1 MGVAVGIDLGTT
13 NTVVGVVRDGRAVT
27 LADEGGRRLIPS
39 IVSFHPTGKVLVGE
53 QAKERRIIDPSNTIY
68 SVKRLIGRTWDMEE
82 VQRARRA
89 LPFELVEGP
98 KQGVAVVARGET
110 YMLPEIS
117 AFVLRRAKAVA
128 EAALGQPVDRA
139 VITVPANFNDL
150 QRAAT
155 KLAGKL
161 AGLEVLRIL
170 NEPTAAALAYGQAT
184 GQSERIA
191 VYDLGGGTFD
201 ITLLDLSGNV
211 FEVLATGGDTALGGD
226 DIDQLIADL
235 MAQYFLKTH
244 HADPR
249 ADPSA
254 RATLRARAEV
264 LKVSLSAREEAT
276 IELNDVVRGEGG
288 VHIQTTFLLKRGDLE
303 RIAQPLIDRTLE
315 TCRFSIET
323 IGLKLSEIERII
335 LVGGSTRMPLVVRKV
350 EEYFKKPATGRVNPD
365 EVVALGAA
373 IQAAALSRV
382 ARDKSLVTQ
391 APTQTGRPPTSPPF
405 APVGSQAPAPI
416 TARPPTPSPFAPIPS
431 PAASRPP
438 TFSARPPEAPLI
450 STIPPVD
457 ESRRP
462 TPRGVAMFPSSPPP
476 EMEGEITIDPVSIP
490 PPGPPDLE
498 GPPGFD
504 AELVLP
510 KGSRPQQVTKKPP
523 PLPPQAQSRLPAG
536 EPRYASSSAP
546 PQVPSVAPARPSGRA
561 LAEGAESG
569 RYSSQRAIPV
579 SVPPV
584 SGRSDMSISRRPA
597 PLLIDVTPISLGVET
612 AGGFCD
618 FLISANTPVP
628 CDRTRVFLTASDGQ
642 TTVVVKVA
650 QGESERF
657 ADNTYLGD
665 LHLTGLVP
673 AARGEVQV
681 AVTFEIDV
689 DGILN
694 VRAKD
699 EGSGR
704 ETLARLYMV
713 GTQSDAADVQEMMA
727 RQTRQ
732 ELG

>member
-128 EAALGQPVDRA
+128 EAALGQTVDRA

-170 NEPTAAALAYGQAT
+170 NEPTAAALAYGQSA

-235 MAQYFLKTH
+235 MAQYFLRTY

-249 ADPSA
+249 SDPSA

-264 LKVSLSAREEAT
+264 LKVALSAREDAT
-276 IELNDVVRGEGG
+276 IELNDVVRGDGG
-288 VHIQTTFLLKRGDLE
+288 VFLQTTFLLKRSDLE

-373 IQAAALSRV
+373 IQAAALSRA
-382 ARDKSLVTQ
+382 ARDKSVVTT
-391 APTQTGRPPTSPPF
+391 AMGQTS
-405 APVGSQAPAPI
+405 
-416 TARPPTPSPFAPIPS
+416 RPPTPSPFAPVP
-431 PAASRPP
+431 SRPP
-438 TFSARPPEAPLI
+438 TSPPFASPPPPL
-450 STIPPVD
+450 D

-462 TPRGVAMFPSSPPP
+462 TPVGSPAVQAASSLDSDDEAILRPP
-476 EMEGEITIDPVSIP
+476 SIP
-490 PPGPPDLE
+490 PPNIPE
-498 GPPGFD
+498 FD

-510 KGSRPQQVTKKPP
+510 KGSRPPPLPRNPP
-523 PLPPQAQSRLPAG
+523 PLPAK
-536 EPRYASSSAP
+536 AS
-546 PQVPSVAPARPSGRA
+546 ARPLGTESQAPVTSRPPKASASMSPAVFPTAGGTGIVPASGRPSA
-561 LAEGAESG
+561 RAPSDEASAG
-569 RYSSQRAIPV
+569 RYSQQA
-579 SVPPV
+579 PPV
-584 SGRSDMSISRRPA
+584 SSPSSPARSNPDMSISRRPP

-650 QGESERF
+650 QGESDRF
-657 ADNTYLGD
+657 GENTYLGD
-665 LHLTGLVP
+665 LHLTGLVS

-704 ETLARLYMV
+704 ETAARLHMV
-713 GTQSDAADVQEMMA
+713 GTQSDAGDVQAMLA

>member
-27 LADEGGRRLIPS
+27 VADEGGRRLIPS
-39 IVSFHPTGKVLVGE
+39 VVSFHPTGKVLVGE

-82 VQRARRA
+82 VQRARRS

-128 EAALGQPVDRA
+128 EAALGQTVDRA

-170 NEPTAAALAYGQAT
+170 NEPTAAALAYGQST

-235 MAQYFLKTH
+235 MAQYFLRTH

-249 ADPSA
+249 SDPSA
-254 RATLRARAEV
+254 RATLRARAET
-264 LKVSLSAREEAT
+264 LKMALSSNEEAT
-276 IELNDVVRGEGG
+276 IELNDVVRGDAG
-288 VHIQTTFLLKRGDLE
+288 VFLQTTFLLKRADLE
-303 RIAQPLIDRTLE
+303 RIAQPLVERTLE

-323 IGLKLSEIERII
+323 IGLRLSEIERII

-382 ARDKSLVTQ
+382 ARDKPNAST
-391 APTQTGRPPTSPPF
+391 APAGGHRTPIPSPFTSSPSKPPTAPPF
-405 APVGSQAPAPI
+405 APAAGPVTRASVPGSNEMSLTSTPEAGLPSLDESQKPTPLRVSAVRGPEAFASAHLDPEDELKPPSIPPPNIPIFEAEIVLPKAHAARIPPPLPTKTGTQRPAEARLPAPY
-416 TARPPTPSPFAPIPS
+416 
-431 PAASRPP
+431 
-438 TFSARPPEAPLI
+438 
-450 STIPPVD
+450 
-457 ESRRP
+457 
-462 TPRGVAMFPSSPPP
+462 SSPPP
-476 EMEGEITIDPVSIP
+476 LASSP
-490 PPGPPDLE
+490 PPSAGSVRVSTRPVE
-498 GPPGFD
+498 GG
-504 AELVLP
+504 
-510 KGSRPQQVTKKPP
+510 
-523 PLPPQAQSRLPAG
+523 
-536 EPRYASSSAP
+536 
-546 PQVPSVAPARPSGRA
+546 
-561 LAEGAESG
+561 GAG
-569 RYSSQRAIPV
+569 RYSQHAPATS
-579 SVPPV
+579 PPA
-584 SGRSDMSISRRPA
+584 RSENSISRRPA

-657 ADNTYLGD
+657 GENTYLGD

-673 AARGEVQV
+673 GARGEVHV

-704 ETLARLYMV
+704 ETAARLHMV
-713 GTQSDAADVQEMMA
+713 GVESEPGDVQAMIA

>member
-1 MGVAVGIDLGTT
+1 
-13 NTVVGVVRDGRAVT
+13 
-27 LADEGGRRLIPS
+27 
-39 IVSFHPTGKVLVGE
+39 
-53 QAKERRIIDPSNTIY
+53 
-68 SVKRLIGRTWDMEE
+68 
-82 VQRARRA
+82 
-89 LPFELVEGP
+89 
-98 KQGVAVVARGET
+98 
-110 YMLPEIS
+110 
-117 AFVLRRAKAVA
+117 
-128 EAALGQPVDRA
+128 
-139 VITVPANFNDL
+139 
-150 QRAAT
+150 
-155 KLAGKL
+155 
-161 AGLEVLRIL
+161 
-170 NEPTAAALAYGQAT
+170 
-184 GQSERIA
+184 
-191 VYDLGGGTFD
+191 
-201 ITLLDLSGNV
+201 
-211 FEVLATGGDTALGGD
+211 
-226 DIDQLIADL
+226 

-244 HADPR
+244 RADPR

-264 LKVSLSAREEAT
+264 LKVALSSKEEAT
-276 IELNDVVRGEGG
+276 IELNDVVRGEAG
-288 VHIQTTFLLKRGDLE
+288 VYLQTTFLLRRTDLE

-382 ARDKSLVTQ
+382 GRDRSVVTQ
-391 APTQTGRPPTSPPF
+391 APTQ
-405 APVGSQAPAPI
+405 
-416 TARPPTPSPFAPIPS
+416 TARPPTPSPFAPVQ
-431 PAASRPP
+431 
-438 TFSARPPEAPLI
+438 ARPPSLLAPALP
-450 STIPPVD
+450 SHAGGIPPGPPGRPSSAEPVISALD
-457 ESRRP
+457 EHRRP
-462 TPRGVAMFPSSPPP
+462 TPRGLVAYSPPP
-476 EMEGEITIDPVSIP
+476 TPPPP
-490 PPGPPDLE
+490 PPGSDDDGAQIVPIPVFHAPE
-498 GPPGFD
+498 FE

-510 KGSRPQQVTKKPP
+510 RASRPPPSGGHPPNPQAPASKKPP
-523 PLPPQAQSRLPAG
+523 PLPPQARQRLASTAPRFPSSNAPAQAL
-536 EPRYASSSAP
+536 PSSPPSAPSPPSSAP
-546 PQVPSVAPARPSGRA
+546 PLRPSGRVPA
-561 LAEGAESG
+561 ASIEAG
-569 RYSSQRAIPV
+569 RYSQRVAPV
-579 SVPPV
+579 SSSPFSSPPP
-584 SGRSDMSISRRPA
+584 SGRSDLSISRRPP

-618 FLISANTPVP
+618 FLIGANTPVP

-657 ADNTYLGD
+657 GENTYLGD
-665 LHLTGLVP
+665 LHLTGLLP

-704 ETLARLYMV
+704 ETAARLHMV
-713 GTQSDAADVQEMMA
+713 GTQSDAGDVQAMMA